1 MTETHHYLS
10 PRAIV
15 DLLPRFLQRRRR
27 GFGGLATILAAGGLS
42 RPALF
47 LLLAVT
53 REPPAGATPEALR
66 PGAPYA
72 TRDPH
77 LPLLDDLLAGEYVA
91 LDAAG
96 RYRPTARGL
105 ALAARVEREATA
117 YLATLAPL
125 PPADLARLADRLAT
139 IAAGLDAAAG
149 GPAAHLQRGRRVA
162 ALAPE
167 ASAAPLVRLERAAYD
182 LWMARDDA
190 HIGAWRL
197 ARFHGP
203 ALDVL
208 TRLTRGEAETPAALR
223 DLLAATQAPAD
234 VDAAV
239 DELVEQ
245 GYVVWRGDTLQ
256 PTRAGYAIRESIE
269 ADTDELYFRQWP
281 PLAPAEVAWLRDAL
295 AHVIAG
301 LDGGGDRA

>member
-1 MTETHHYLS
+1 MTETQTS
-10 PRAIV
+10 PRAMV
-15 DLLPRFLQRRRR
+15 ELLPRFLRQRRR
-27 GFGGLATILAAGGLS
+27 GFHGLAAILAESGLS

-47 LLLAVT
+47 LLLAVAQ
-53 REPPAGATPEALR
+53 ESPEGATAEALR

-77 LPLLDDLLAGEYVA
+77 LPWLDELLARDYA
-91 LDAAG
+91 TRDTAG

-117 YLATLAPL
+117 YLATLEPIAP
-125 PPADLARLADRLAT
+125 AELARLADRLAA
-139 IAAGLDAAAG
+139 IAAGLDVDAG
-149 GPAAHLQRGRRVA
+149 GPAAHLLRSRRVA

-167 ASAAPLVRLERAAYD
+167 ASRAPLVRLERAVYD

-190 HIGAWRL
+190 HIGAWRT

-203 ALDVL
+203 VLDVL
-208 TRLTRGEAETPAALR
+208 TRLAHGDAETLPALR
-223 DLLAATQAPAD
+223 DLLAATQEPAD

-256 PTRAGYAIRESIE
+256 PTRAGYAIRETIE
-269 ADTDELYFRQWP
+269 ADTDDLYFRQWP
-281 PLAPAEVAWLRDAL
+281 PLAPAELAWLRDAL
-295 AHVIAG
+295 ARVIAG
-301 LDGGGDRA
+301 VGSSE